1 MKKKPARKGTLKRL
15 IKFVVE
21 EHKLQLVIV
30 IATMIIATL
39 MNVLALSTIQNIVEV
54 ATNIVAAGTFDLS
67 GVVVE
72 LVKMGVL
79 YALGIIFTYVHLRI
93 MINVGQQSLLR
104 MRATLFTHMTT
115 LPIKFFDE
123 NQHGNLMSIFTND
136 INSTRQ
142 MISQSLP
149 QLVVNSFT
157 ILFYLI
163 VMIVTSPLLASFAVM
178 LGLVLLLTSKHV
190 TSSSRQF
197 FMNQQQALGTLNGY
211 IEEMVE
217 GQKVVKIF
225 RREEQVVK
233 DFAVLNEELTKQSMI
248 ANKRVRSLNPF
259 TVSVGYFGYV
269 VIAVVGGAL
278 ITIDMLTIPALIMFL
293 VMTRSFTGPFI
304 RISNQMSF
312 IGQASAGADRVFR
325 VMEEEPEID
334 DGKYTVVNVVE
345 KDNKL
350 IKTDENTGTLAWYC
364 EANNE
369 LIKISGDIRF
379 NGVTFGY
386 NEEPVLKN
394 VSLYANPGQKIAF
407 VGATGAGKTTVANLI
422 NRFYDIDQGEIT
434 FDGINILDI
443 KKDCLRNVIAVV
455 LQDTSL
461 FTATVRENIRY
472 GNLTATDE
480 QVYEAAKNANAH
492 EFISKLPQG
501 YDTVLSHD
509 ADNLSQGQRQLLSIA
524 RAIVAD
530 RPVIILDEA
539 TSSVDTHTEKLIQDA
554 MDQLME
560 GRTVFVIAHR
570 LSTIQNSN
578 AIIVLEDGQ
587 IIERGDHD
595 HLIDSRGKYY
605 ELYLGLLEFDVN

>member
-1 MKKKPARKGTLKRL
+1 MKKTPARKGTISRL

-21 EHKLQLVIV
+21 EHKVQLVIV
-30 IATMIIATL
+30 VAMMIIATL
-39 MNVLALSTIQNIVEV
+39 MNVLALSTIQNVVQV
-54 ATNIVAAGTFDLS
+54 ATEVVEAGTYDLS
-67 GVVVE
+67 GVVIE
-72 LVKMGVL
+72 LVKMGIF
-79 YALGIIFTYVHLRI
+79 YTLGIIFTYVHLRI

-104 MRATLFTHMTT
+104 MRETLFSHMTT

-123 NQHGNLMSIFTND
+123 NQYGNLMSIFTND

-149 QLVVNSFT
+149 QLVVNSIT

-163 VMIVTSPLLASFAVM
+163 VMVIASPILAAFSVM
-178 LGLVLLLTSKHV
+178 LGLVLLLTSKYI
-190 TSSSRQF
+190 TSSSRPF
-197 FMNQQQALGTLNGY
+197 FMKQQQALGTLNGY

-233 DFAVLNEELTKQSMI
+233 DFAVLNEDLREHAVT

-269 VIAVVGGAL
+269 VIAVVGAAL
-278 ITIDMLTIPALIMFL
+278 ITIDMLSIPTLIMFL
-293 VMTRSFTGPFI
+293 VLTRSFTGPFI

-325 VMEEEPEID
+325 VMEQKPEID
-334 DGKYTVVNVVE
+334 NGKYTVVNVIKE
-345 KDNKL
+345 NGKL
-350 IKTDENTGTLAWYC
+350 IKTDKKTDMLAWYC
-364 EANNE
+364 EEDNE
-369 LIKISGDIRF
+369 LIKLTGDIRF
-379 NGVTFGY
+379 NDVTFGY
-386 NEEPVLKN
+386 DKKPVLTN
-394 VSLYANPGQKIAF
+394 VSLYAKPGQKIAF
-407 VGATGAGKTTVANLI
+407 VGATGAGKTTIANLI
-422 NRFYDIDQGEIT
+422 NRFYDIDEGEIT

-443 KKDCLRNVIAVV
+443 KKDCLRGVIAVV

-472 GNLTATDE
+472 GNLLATDE
-480 QVYEAAKNANAH
+480 EVYEAAKNANAH
-492 EFISKLPQG
+492 EFITKLPHG

-530 RPVIILDEA
+530 RPIIILDEA

-554 MDQLME
+554 MDRLME

-578 AIIVLEDGQ
+578 AIIVLEGGQ

-595 HLIDSRGKYY
+595 YLIDSRGRYY
-605 ELYLGLLEFDVN
+605 ELYLGLLEYE